1 MNPQDPSQD
10 PSRKLAAAP
19 SAEVRASLSAL
30 TDGEADLQAASAA
43 CAAWRDDPAA
53 RAVWHRYQLIGDVM
67 RSAELAS
74 PAAHDAAFLSAL
86 RARLAAEPVVLAP
99 APLLR
104 PTPAEAGSAAQMVRT
119 AQSAQTAKA
128 TQRRFGWRAPTA
140 AVAGFAAV
148 AGVLL
153 VMRMA
158 TPADPAGA
166 PVQVRAPGAAEY
178 LLTGTAAAGV
188 TPSVS
193 AGVIRDARLDAYL
206 SAHQAARVRGVAAV
220 PGGALRQVDGMMTVG
235 AER

>member
-10 PSRKLAAAP
+10 PSHNLAVAP
-19 SAEVRASLSAL
+19 SAVVRASLSAL
-30 TDGEADLQAASAA
+30 TDGEADLQAASGA

-104 PTPAEAGSAAQMVRT
+104 PAVAEAARAAGQ
-119 AQSAQTAKA
+119 A
-128 TQRRFGWRAPTA
+128 TQRRYGWRAPTA
-140 AVAGFAAV
+140 AVAGFAVV

-158 TPADPAGA
+158 TPADPAG
-166 PVQVRAPGAAEY
+166 VSLQVRVPGAAEI
-178 LLTGTAAAGV
+178 LLTGAAATGA
-188 TPSVS
+188 TPSIS
-193 AGVIRDARLDAYL
+193 AGVMRDARLDAYL
-206 SAHQAARVRGVAAV
+206 SAHQAARVRGLAAV
-220 PGGALRQVDGMMTVG
+220 PGGALRQVDGVMTVG